1 MSSTQRYALLSVTDK
16 TGITDFAKNLV
27 TIGFKIISTGGTS
40 KLLRENDI
48 DVIDAADFT
57 GHPECLDGRVKT
69 LHPKIH
75 GGLLADR
82 SNLSHLA
89 DMTRLGFAPID
100 VVAVNLY
107 DFAGQAAGKNLPVHK
122 LIEHIDVGGPTM
134 LRASAKNHAHVYV
147 VIDPGDYDQVIQALR
162 SPAQASNTDLRRQL
176 AKKVFEQTAKY
187 DAMIA
192 QELTHDRNIVA
203 RPSTAESS
211 PTPLPPQI
219 AQSLELCQALRYGE
233 NSHQIAGLYSVTN
246 TRKGLCAAN
255 IVQGKELSYNNLVDL
270 DAAAAIVADLA
281 PIPAITIIKHTNPC
295 GTAAKAGATAQELF
309 TIALSA
315 DPKCAFGGIV
325 ASNITIDE
333 DAARGIA
340 EIFLECVIAP
350 KFTEAALKVFSA
362 KKNLRVVASD
372 IVLPTGQTDSWML
385 RSVAGGILMQSP
397 DRVKLDPKTW
407 RCVSKAVPSKIQ
419 LEELAFAMTL
429 CRHVKSNAIVLTRNN
444 QSIGIGAGQMS
455 RVDSA
460 RIAIEK
466 TRELSHSPRG
476 AVAASDAF
484 FPFRDTVDLLVNA
497 GISAIVHPGGSVR
510 DQESI
515 DAANEHGIVMM
526 VSGLRHFK
534 H

>member
-1 MSSTQRYALLSVTDK
+1 MSSPQRYALLSVTDK
-16 TGITDFAKNLV
+16 TGIADFAKNLV
-27 TIGFKIISTGGTS
+27 EIGFKIISTGGTS
-40 KLLRENDI
+40 KLLRENHI
-48 DVIDAADFT
+48 EVIDAADFT

-82 SNLSHLA
+82 NNPSHLA
-89 DMTRLGFAPID
+89 DMARLGFTPID

-107 DFAGQAAGKNLPVHK
+107 DFAGQAAGKNLPVAK

-134 LRASAKNHAHVYV
+134 LRASAKNHAHIYV
-147 VIDPGDYDQVIQALR
+147 IVDPDDYDQVIHAL
-162 SPAQASNTDLRRQL
+162 SGSSQMNDAHLRRRL

-192 QELTHDRNIVA
+192 QELDCDQVSQTAVEA
-203 RPSTAESS
+203 ST
-211 PTPLPPQI
+211 PTPLALNLSLP
-219 AQSLELCQALRYGE
+219 LELRHALRYGE
-233 NSHQIAGLYSVTN
+233 NSHQIAGLYSIGN

-255 IVQGKELSYNNLVDL
+255 IIQGKELSYNNLVDL

-281 PIPAITIIKHTNPC
+281 PVPAITIIKHTNPC
-295 GTAAKAGATAQELF
+295 GTAAKTGATARELF

-350 KFTEAALKVFSA
+350 KFTEAALKVLSA
-362 KKNLRVVASD
+362 KKNLRVVESD

-385 RSVAGGILMQSP
+385 RSVAGGVLLQSP
-397 DRVKLDPKTW
+397 DRVKLDATTW
-407 RCVSKAVPSKIQ
+407 RCVSKAVPSTTQ
-419 LEELAFAMTL
+419 LEELSFAMTL

-484 FPFRDTVDLLVNA
+484 FPFRDTVDLLINA